1 MNPQEKRRLEVSQDR
16 IVNALERAITL
27 RRLAQEILERKRAEH
42 NLSIMYLAHWWR
54 LLSKAQTEWGYG
66 QKSHRV
72 L

>member
-1 MNPQEKRRLEVSQDR
+1 MNPQEKRRLEASQDH

-42 NLSIMYLAHWWR
+42 NLVNI
-54 LLSKAQTEWGYG
+54 
-66 QKSHRV
+66 V